1 MRFLRCN
8 LCKRIF
14 DQQDKSIP
22 LKKECPNCGF
32 QSLMEIT
39 DMLTDNH
46 KDLQSLP
53 VDGGGMR
60 SNSGKVPISLCPNS
74 TIYAISKVME
84 FGSHKYEPN
93 NWRRGMKW
101 SIPYDCAM
109 RHLTTWFDGDTLD
122 SESKLNHLYHVAAN
136 IAMLI
141 EYEKTF
147 ADGDDRPV
155 KFNPRKKEEM

>member
-1 MRFLRCN
+1 MAVFECLTCGKLIRQSDL
-8 LCKRIF
+8 L
-14 DQQDKSIP
+14 P
-22 LKKECPNCGF
+22 PMKECLFCGGF
-32 QSLMEIT
+32 GL
-39 DMLTDNH
+39 
-46 KDLQSLP
+46 KDVTIGEGLP

-101 SIPYDCAM
+101 SVPYDCAM

-147 ADGDDRPV
+147 ADGDDRPI